1 MSEDSV
7 IVDTGVEDFE
17 DSESEG
23 EQPEAETTEQP
34 EKEVPET
41 KQETP
46 ETKEPELTEKG
57 TKLDPNPLSALNQ
70 QLANERRIR
79 KQYEEV
85 LNDPQK
91 YSQFTG
97 ARFQPKEEPKPEFE
111 IKPEDIQTAE
121 DVVRVLNQV
130 NQRASE
136 SRRQYEDRVQKMETE
151 LNTLRARNQASF
163 IESSVNSGV
172 TLVQGKYPELNSK
185 NPSYN
190 PGLEEQV
197 TRLYHELN
205 YDQRT
210 DNYTNAYPLERVAEH
225 IMSAFNLTKKAAS
238 EEAQTVVRDK
248 SAGKVVTSQKS
259 ANVSKD
265 DSELSIA
272 ERISRAA
279 KRR

>member
-17 DSESEG
+17 DTGSEEQSET
-23 EQPEAETTEQP
+23 QPETTEQP
-34 EKEVPET
+34 EKEA
-41 KQETP
+41 P
-46 ETKEPELTEKG
+46 ETKEAEKPELTEKG

-97 ARFQPKEEPKPEFE
+97 AKFQPKEEPKPEFE

-121 DVVRVLNQV
+121 DVVKVLNQV
-130 NQRASE
+130 NQRAKE
-136 SRRQYEDRVQKMETE
+136 SRGQYEDRVQKLETE

-172 TLVQGKYPELNSK
+172 SLVQGKYPELNSK
-185 NPSYN
+185 DPSYN
-190 PGLEEQV
+190 AGLEEQV

-205 YDQRT
+205 YDPRT
-210 DNYTNAYPLERVAEH
+210 DNYTNAYPLERVAGH
-225 IMSAFNLTKKAAS
+225 IMSAYNLTKKAAS
-238 EEAQTVVRDK
+238 EEAQTVVKNK
-248 SAGKVVTSQKS
+248 SAGKIVTSQKS
-259 ANVSKD
+259 ANVGTD
-265 DSELSIA
+265 DSDLSIA